1 MQRKP
6 PAHICRKLQ
15 EEVNYGCPICGS
27 PFLTWH
33 HFDPPWIEYPH
44 HNPEGMIA
52 LCAEHAKMADA
63 GIYTKDQLKY
73 YKATP
78 VIKGKISA
86 LWPWEPENVVFLM
99 GGSIFFG
106 VRPLLTL
113 QQKKVFSATRVLK
126 TGATAH
132 SIVFDLDLV
141 DLHGNPIV
149 NMKQNWLTIHT
160 DELSALRFT
169 PGSKKFVVSHTSGLK
184 LGISFHRYPPHD
196 FQRHLSY
203 VTNDNKEIVQF
214 ATKFARTHSI
224 DSDGLIPVITLMG
237 KLFNNNVT
245 MKIEKK
251 AIKLECKFFQ
261 GEQVTIP
268 PKCFFVYSLSFNLEK
283 QGEIIKFG

>member
-6 PAHICRKLQ
+6 PAHVCRKLQ
-15 EEVNYGCPICGS
+15 EEASYGCPICGS

-44 HNPEGMIA
+44 HIPEGMIA

-63 GIYTKDQLKY
+63 GVYTKEQLKY
-73 YKATP
+73 YKANP
-78 VIKGKISA
+78 FIKGKISA

-126 TGATAH
+126 PGATAH
-132 SIVFDLDLV
+132 SIVFDLDLIN
-141 DLHGNPIV
+141 LHGNPIV
-149 NMKQNWLTIHT
+149 NMKENWLTIHT

-169 PGSKKFVVSHTSGLK
+169 PGSKEFVVSHTSGLK
-184 LGISFHRYPPHD
+184 LGISFHRYLPHG

-203 VTNDNKEIVQF
+203 VTNDNKDIVQF
-214 ATKFARTHSI
+214 ATKFAKTHSI

-237 KLFNNNVT
+237 KLFNNSVT
-245 MKIEKK
+245 IRIEKK
-251 AIKLECKFFQ
+251 AIKLECRFFQ
-261 GEQVTIP
+261 GEKVTMSP
-268 PKCFFVYSLSFNLEK
+268 RCCLGSLSFNLAA
-283 QGEIIKFG
+283 QGEIMKFG